1 MRKLLLCVLALCLL
15 AGPALAGES
24 VGQFTAVSGQ
34 VSVESGGKAAKA
46 SPMAKVREGDLV
58 RLDAGASASL
68 AYFANDR
75 EETWVGP
82 GSLLVGKEGGQG
94 QAGLQPSA
102 VAAEPKAAA
111 APAGVS
117 KEDLGK
123 GGQIM
128 IRGAKPKPATE

>member
-1 MRKLLLCVLALCLL
+1 MRKLLLSVFVLGLL
-15 AGPALAGES
+15 AGQALAAEA
-24 VGQFTAVSGQ
+24 VGQFTAVSGE
-34 VSVESGGKAAKA
+34 VGVEAGGKAAKA
-46 SPMAKVREGDLV
+46 APMAKVREGDLV
-58 RLDAGASASL
+58 RLAAGATASL

-75 EETWVGP
+75 EETWTGP

-94 QAGLQPSA
+94 QAGLQPAA
-102 VAAEPKAAA
+102 VAAEPKAGA

-128 IRGAKPKPATE
+128 IRGAKKPKPEN